1 LLKPLL
7 TLTPPLLR
15 PLLRLAPPLLTLTP
29 PLLRPLLTLKPPLE
43 VTLLPTLGLAGE
55 EAMIAF
61 LVAVMLLIKDRF
73 SKLIVIPPKKFL
85 VDFDCGAFY
94 CSRLSVLY

>member
-1 LLKPLL
+1 LLK
-7 TLTPPLLR
+7 
-15 PLLRLAPPLLTLTP
+15 PLLTLTP

-55 EAMIAF
+55 EAMMAF

-85 VDFDCGAFY
+85 VDFDCGAFIVPA
-94 CSRLSVLY
+94 CLFFTNARDVPN